1 MSTGEP
7 GPWEALPRSESER
20 WGTDIF
26 DPETRRRWCAA
37 IMFGGLPYL
46 WRYPAKVP
54 RTMLLDRLELHE
66 GDRVLLVGEANEDV
80 GFDADVTEAIGE
92 KGELVSVDLRSRVLD
107 KFFAGEV
114 PKWEWTETHEYP
126 DAHFDAVLVGQAVAH
141 AGDWR
146 REGAELLRVMK
157 PGRRIVLGEISFSQT
172 FYSRV
177 QADVHIEYWV
187 RKLMEGMG
195 DPFDG
200 LPYWNLADVAEAFD
214 GLLEDLE
221 TFEWR
226 GVDLLWGRKP

>member
-1 MSTGEP
+1 M
-7 GPWEALPRSESER
+7 
-20 WGTDIF
+20 
-26 DPETRRRWCAA
+26 
-37 IMFGGLPYL
+37 
-46 WRYPAKVP
+46 
-54 RTMLLDRLELHE
+54 
-66 GDRVLLVGEANEDV
+66 
-80 GFDADVTEAIGE
+80 
-92 KGELVSVDLRSRVLD
+92 DLRSRVLD

-114 PKWEWTETHEYP
+114 PKWEWTETRDYP
-126 DAHFDAVLVGQAVAH
+126 DEHFDAVLVGQAVAH

-157 PGRRIVLGEISFSQT
+157 PGRRIVLGEISFSET

-200 LPYWNLADVAEAFD
+200 LPYWNLTDVADAFA
-214 GLLEDLE
+214 GLLDDLE